1 MSAIVDLVDFIDINI
16 KDKIKEYDYIQL
28 LNLVGKLNTEKK
40 VEVIEEF
47 RCDID
52 EIIEELEGDSNDIY
66 GSY

>member
-52 EIIEELEGDSNDIY
+52 EII
-66 GSY
+66 